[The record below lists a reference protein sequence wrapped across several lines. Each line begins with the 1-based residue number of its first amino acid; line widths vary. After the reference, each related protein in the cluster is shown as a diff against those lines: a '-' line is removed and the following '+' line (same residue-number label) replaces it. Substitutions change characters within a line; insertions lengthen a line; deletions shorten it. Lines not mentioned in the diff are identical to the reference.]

1 MGALLFALG
10 VVAEKRVS
18 HFHYIPGMELRDYAE
33 GARVNVSVNSLH
45 SHEALVSLDYY
56 SMPFCG
62 RTRKVEAQEQNYGQ
76 VLWGDK
82 IESSEYHLKMMK
94 PTNCGQI
101 KCSAGERWLPPKSLA
116 LFETRINN
124 GYRGNFVI
132 DNLPVSAPQKGRML
146 FDREDKHCH
155 DTAPRGWALGVTKK
169 CHGELTLI
177 HNHLIFN
184 VTVNKHQDNRYIIVG
199 VKVIPFSVDWAKMEG
214 GVQSCTN
221 AFNVWETK
229 IVPLTTTPHE
239 EKGTPVYWTFGV
251 EWTVTEDVDWS
262 NRWDEYLNL
271 ALSNSNQ
278 RSHWASIIN
287 SFLIVLCLSAI
298 VAMILLR
305 TLHMDFNRYNA
316 SENSDE
322 QAEEMGWKLV
332 HGDVFRRPSYP
343 GVFAV
348 IVGTGFQLLG
358 MFALCI
364 ILALFGYLS
373 PAFRGG
379 LITVAMLVFVLMAVL
394 NGIVTGYVLNMFEK
408 REWKLVFLAG
418 LGYPTVLFA
427 PWVCMELFLLSRPGA
442 NTAPIVAVVEMMG
455 LWFGV
460 SLPLII
466 LGAGIGFR
474 VCILA
479 ICNFS
484 VQNTKSY
491 TLFSAQPHYYP
502 LLFGL
507 HFDASNQPP
516 KHPQTDDC
524 PEACHNSVEVS
535 SPCSPTEV
543 VSGDPCAVCVPW
555 FGAVRCSLC
564 GVAVHSVQ
572 HVEGGGV
579 LCVWVSCVEQRD
591 GGGGSSAGD
600 CGSDLLC
607 ACVRGAQVVVACD
620 GRPWWHGVLVL
631 HVRHLLL

>member
-1 MGALLFALG
+1 
-10 VVAEKRVS
+10 
-18 HFHYIPGMELRDYAE
+18 MEQKRDYAE

-82 IESSEYHLKMMK
+82 IESSEYDLDMMK

-101 KCSAGERWLPPKSLA
+101 ECSAGERWLSPESLA

-124 GYRGNFVI
+124 GYRGDFVI
-132 DNLPVSAPQKGRML
+132 DNLPVSAPRNGVRVL
-146 FDREDKHCH
+146 FDGKNNRHCY

-177 HNHLIFN
+177 HNHLIFD

-221 AFNVWETK
+221 AFNVKERK

-239 EKGTPVYWTFGV
+239 EKGTPVYWTYGV
-251 EWTVTEDVDWS
+251 KWSLTKVDWS
-262 NRWDEYLNL
+262 NRWDEYLSL
-271 ALSNSNQ
+271 SLSNS
-278 RSHWASIIN
+278 SPKVHWAAIMN
-287 SFLIVLCLSAI
+287 TFLIILCLSAT
-298 VAMILLR
+298 VARILLR
-305 TLHMDFNRYNA
+305 TLHMDFNRYLGA
-316 SENSDE
+316 CEHYV
-322 QAEEMGWKLV
+322 EEEEEEEEEETGWKAL

-408 REWKLVFLAG
+408 REWKFVFLAG
-418 LGYPTVLFA
+418 LGYPTMLFA
-427 PWVCMELFLLSRPGA
+427 PWMCKELSLLSLPGA

-474 VCILA
+474 VCIFFLFFTP
-479 ICNFS
+479 IFS
-484 VQNTKSY
+484 LIWSQ
-491 TLFSAQPHYYP
+491 L
-502 LLFGL
+502 
-507 HFDASNQPP
+507 
-516 KHPQTDDC
+516 
-524 PEACHNSVEVS
+524 
-535 SPCSPTEV
+535 
-543 VSGDPCAVCVPW
+543 
-555 FGAVRCSLC
+555 
-564 GVAVHSVQ
+564 
-572 HVEGGGV
+572 
-579 LCVWVSCVEQRD
+579 
-591 GGGGSSAGD
+591 
-600 CGSDLLC
+600 
-607 ACVRGAQVVVACD
+607 
-620 GRPWWHGVLVL
+620 
-631 HVRHLLL
+631 